1 MSIMYLHK
9 SWHCPPNK
17 SIMQNIVSTIVK
29 ADTLVRLTELKKT
42 FTSYLTLIS
51 EMLFPVNLLA

>member
-1 MSIMYLHK
+1 
-9 SWHCPPNK
+9 
-17 SIMQNIVSTIVK
+17 MQNIVSTIVK